1 MNLRNRIHVT
11 EPNRG
16 CIIAVCVLVCAVMSE
31 LAIHSTCAAQS
42 ASPDGLTQYLN
53 RLNLN
58 DLLSI
63 HLQQKLTSSN
73 DDQQRERIGVQLVE
87 LYTREIQNGNPSD
100 DKLDLLLRQLEQ
112 VLLVCPQ
119 LRTPELNILLIQA
132 EYQKAFLTLSRWM
145 EIPTDL
151 DSRNDAVGQFTAL
164 VPQFDRQTGELE
176 EKIESLQKRIDIEEN
191 ETRLDEIAAEQD
203 KFKAALLRAS
213 YYAAWNDYYLAI
225 GLVDKTSRGQAAD
238 RARQRFADFLGFDL
252 DRDYEIA
259 DPESLELEMPL
270 RARAGM
276 GLAVVELMNNHK
288 TEAEKWIDWL
298 ASPRVDRSIREDQ
311 EGELILALLLTEQYE
326 EAIARVR
333 NKIRDLGPPASLPEV
348 RLSRTLARYGEFALD
363 SQVPQAESLRG
374 LGYEGLVRQ
383 RQFKLA
389 SEILA
394 EFNSSPPSS
403 NNFFLGWLDGYRLF
417 SKAES
422 TKRVEDFETASRRLN
437 EIASLPGAKTHAH
450 LYGYFL
456 MQLGWAEYQSKKFS
470 NAAQHFH
477 EATATLRDLD
487 RDVAVDSAWMK
498 SISLQQLAAEEP
510 VKIQA
515 AIDAF
520 QVITLEFADHPKA
533 SEAKYQIARLQ
544 RQSGTSRNPIASL
557 ERVTK
562 PDANYLL
569 ARFEICSVRFDLW
582 KKEKDPE
589 TRSSIAE
596 KLYADVDL
604 FSRLGNPTT
613 QTEKRLRARMMATEA
628 AFGEKADDEAD
639 RQLDAARL
647 LADSLPDATPSV
659 SQFHYWKL
667 MQARREKNAP
677 LVATEARWL
686 VDRARA
692 AAYRQAGL
700 VYLTQHL
707 EIKFSE
713 TPEASQDKVAGEL
726 VLLYQELVTILG
738 TDTGTLATNRNARV
752 ALYKLGVHQ
761 FSLEQNAAAAETFNH
776 LVNAFPDNQTYLRY
790 LGLSEYRNKN
800 YSTCV
805 ESWGKILRGLESGTE
820 PWFEARYYEL
830 DSLRRLNRDRAQ
842 KIWKQFQV
850 LHPKI
855 PYDNWKTKF
864 DALATSLAL

>member
-1 MNLRNRIHVT
+1 MKPGSLPFPMCLPMNLRNRIHVT

-132 EYQKAFLTLSRWM
+132 EYQQAFLTLSRWM

-326 EAIARVR
+326 EAIARGR

-348 RLSRTLARYGEFALD
+348 RLSRTLARYGEFALA

-450 LYGYFL
+450 LYAVSYTHL
-456 MQLGWAEYQSKKFS
+456 
-470 NAAQHFH
+470 
-477 EATATLRDLD
+477 TL
-487 RDVAVDSAWMK
+487 
-498 SISLQQLAAEEP
+498 P
-510 VKIQA
+510 
-515 AIDAF
+515 
-520 QVITLEFADHPKA
+520 TKA
-533 SEAKYQIARLQ
+533 
-544 RQSGTSRNPIASL
+544 
-557 ERVTK
+557 
-562 PDANYLL
+562 
-569 ARFEICSVRFDLW
+569 
-582 KKEKDPE
+582 
-589 TRSSIAE
+589 
-596 KLYADVDL
+596 
-604 FSRLGNPTT
+604 
-613 QTEKRLRARMMATEA
+613 
-628 AFGEKADDEAD
+628 
-639 RQLDAARL
+639 
-647 LADSLPDATPSV
+647 
-659 SQFHYWKL
+659 
-667 MQARREKNAP
+667 
-677 LVATEARWL
+677 
-686 VDRARA
+686 
-692 AAYRQAGL
+692 
-700 VYLTQHL
+700 
-707 EIKFSE
+707 
-713 TPEASQDKVAGEL
+713 
-726 VLLYQELVTILG
+726 
-738 TDTGTLATNRNARV
+738 
-752 ALYKLGVHQ
+752 
-761 FSLEQNAAAAETFNH
+761 
-776 LVNAFPDNQTYLRY
+776 
-790 LGLSEYRNKN
+790 
-800 YSTCV
+800 
-805 ESWGKILRGLESGTE
+805 
-820 PWFEARYYEL
+820 
-830 DSLRRLNRDRAQ
+830 
-842 KIWKQFQV
+842 
-850 LHPKI
+850 
-855 PYDNWKTKF
+855 
-864 DALATSLAL
+864 